1 MNSVKGSFSGL
12 TRSHTES
19 FLVYRNRHIHED
31 DWNKDDTASLVQN
44 HDAEIGYGGGGFS
57 SLPPQWV
64 DSVEEVSFHLV
75 VGIAFTILSQVKDL
89 SALHDRHLNRPT
101 LDDNVEEEHVIE
113 ITTQEITQM
122 FHQCQ
127 RLIQGISSRSRGACK
142 SEQIM
147 VRNVISSLA
156 STVQDLSQNF
166 KKAQSK
172 YLKRMKNREET
183 SKQFFDTGI
192 GADNSPFLQEEADID
207 ELYDK
212 GFTTAQLQQVEDNSQ
227 MISQRE
233 KEIQNIVRSI
243 FDLNEIFKDLSVMVI
258 DQGTI
263 LDRIDYNVEQS
274 SMQVEKGLEQLKK
287 KGVMTMLQGIV
298 AQIKVSI
305 NQSVSYVTRV
315 YIVILTIRFYRGS
328 FAVSFICTVVLEG
341 REIPEKL
348 TEDALY
354 SVFSCRINN
363 YADYVGNY

>member
-1 MNSVKGSFSGL
+1 MMATRTLTQTFVNFRNISVHNRGSIVAEF
-12 TRSHTES
+12 RS
-19 FLVYRNRHIHED
+19 
-31 DWNKDDTASLVQN
+31 DDTASLVQN

-64 DSVEEVSFHLV
+64 DSVEEIQYEISK
-75 VGIAFTILSQVKDL
+75 IKQRIKDL

-287 KGVMTMLQGIV
+287 GEKYQKSSRKMLCILFLAV
-298 AQIKVSI
+298 ALII
-305 NQSVSYVTRV
+305 MLITL
-315 YIVILTIRFYRGS
+315 VITK
-328 FAVSFICTVVLEG
+328 T
-341 REIPEKL
+341 KK
-348 TEDALY
+348 
-354 SVFSCRINN
+354 
-363 YADYVGNY
+363 

>member
-1 MNSVKGSFSGL
+1 MMATRTLTQTFVNFRNISVHNRGSIVAEF
-12 TRSHTES
+12 RSFYVS
-19 FLVYRNRHIHED
+19 IPQ
-31 DWNKDDTASLVQN
+31 DDTASLVQN

-64 DSVEEVSFHLV
+64 DSVEEIQYEISK
-75 VGIAFTILSQVKDL
+75 IKQRIKDL

-287 KGVMTMLQGIV
+287 GEKYQKSSRKMLCILFLAV
-298 AQIKVSI
+298 ALII
-305 NQSVSYVTRV
+305 MLITL
-315 YIVILTIRFYRGS
+315 VITK
-328 FAVSFICTVVLEG
+328 T
-341 REIPEKL
+341 KK
-348 TEDALY
+348 
-354 SVFSCRINN
+354 
-363 YADYVGNY
+363 